1 MKRFL
6 FPTLV
11 VIISMGA
18 IATSANAEQVSRENS
33 KADLNG
39 DGIVTLNEL
48 ARYNRDQRDAE
59 FNVVC

>member
-6 FPTLV
+6 FSTLA

-18 IATSANAEQVSRENS
+18 IAASANAEQVSRENS

-39 DGIVTLNEL
+39 DGVVTLNEL
-48 ARYNRDQRDAE
+48 ARYNRDQRDA
-59 FNVVC
+59 